1 MVKLHAAVLCVITLL
16 AGCAVTHSDVVTAAK
31 QKTEVSQHQI
41 EKSKTQLKQESR
53 VTYMKNNFIGDVPIE
68 LPYAASLPPVFFER
82 IYVRSKFEDYGTVA
96 QAAKIISVTTGLP
109 VRVNPDITARVQG
122 SGAQPPQQAS
132 ESSLDRPTADGRLA
146 PSRASAMDAT
156 KLIRLDYNGTLLAY
170 VKEIANTAGI
180 EWEFK
185 DGAIHFFRLVTK
197 TWVLVSNPGEID
209 VSDLMSKG
217 AQASTGQQSGATSAT
232 SGNISN
238 SSSVGS
244 KGSYS
249 VWKSIKPALESA
261 LTPAGK
267 LAINES
273 TGSITVTDTKDA
285 VAKVAKLVDSE
296 NAILQRQV
304 SVEIRIIRVDVTK
317 QTQLGLNLNS
327 VYSFIKDGT
336 TTATLGTTSQASQVS
351 SSVGTLTFS
360 AVDPV
365 SRING
370 TTVGI
375 QALNQFG
382 DILSDATSSVVTTN
396 RVPVMTGEFAT
407 KGFLASTTPAA
418 GGGVAGGS
426 GVPGLT
432 PGSVTTGSFMRVM
445 PTIKDNNTILLNL
458 TVDVSD
464 LLGFGSATT
473 GSGSTLQQIQ
483 WANTTGTKTISN
495 LQLNQGE
502 SMVLAGIGSDL
513 VNANRSAGVAGASST
528 ATKTKTMFIV
538 VVTPRILK
546 GM

>member
-1 MVKLHAAVLCVITLL
+1 MAKLHSAILCAVTLL
-16 AGCAVTHSDVVTAAK
+16 AGCAVSHQEVMTASK
-31 QKTEVSQHQI
+31 EKTEVSQSQM
-41 EKSKTQLKQESR
+41 EKAKTQLKQESR
-53 VTYMKNNFIGDVPIE
+53 LTYMKSNFIGDVPIE

-82 IYVRSKFEDYGTVA
+82 IYVRSKYEGYGTVA

-109 VRVNPDITARVQG
+109 VRVNPDVTARAQG
-122 SGAQPPQQAS
+122 SGAQPMPPAN
-132 ESSLDRPTADGRLA
+132 EPSSDTSSPMGGIAQSKPT
-146 PSRASAMDAT
+146 AMDAS
-156 KLIRLDYNGTLLAY
+156 KVIRLDYNGTLLAY
-170 VKEIANTAGI
+170 VKDIANTAGI
-180 EWEFK
+180 DWEFK
-185 DGAIHFFRLVTK
+185 DGAIHFFKLVTK
-197 TWVLVSNPGEID
+197 TYVLVSNPGEID

-217 AQASTGQQSGATSAT
+217 AQASTGQQGGATSAT
-232 SGNISN
+232 SGNIAN

-249 VWKSIKPALESA
+249 VWKSIKPAFESA

-285 VAKVAKLVDSE
+285 VAKVGKIVDNE

-304 SVEIRIIRVDVTK
+304 SVEVRIIRIDVTK

-365 SRING
+365 SRLNG
-370 TTVGI
+370 SSLGL
-375 QALNQFG
+375 QALDQFG
-382 DILSDATSSVVTTN
+382 DIVSDATSSVVTTN

-418 GGGVAGGS
+418 GGAVAGGA

-432 PGSVTTGSFMRVM
+432 PGSVTTGAFMRVM
-445 PTIKDNNTILLNL
+445 PTIKENNTILLNL

-473 GSGSTLQQIQ
+473 GAGSTYQQIQ

-502 SMVLAGIGSDL
+502 SMVLAGIGTDA

-528 ATKTKTMFIV
+528 ATKTKTIFIV
-538 VVTPRILK
+538 IVTPRILK

>member
-1 MVKLHAAVLCVITLL
+1 MVKLHAAVFCAIAQL
-16 AGCAVTHSDVVTAAK
+16 AGCAVTQSDVVNAAK
-31 QKTEVSQHQI
+31 QKTEVSQNQI

-53 VTYMKNNFIGDVPIE
+53 VTFMRNNFIGDIPIE

-109 VRVNPDITARVQG
+109 VRVNPDVTARVQG
-122 SGAQPPQQAS
+122 SGAQPPQQAN
-132 ESSLDRPTADGRLA
+132 ESSLERP
-146 PSRASAMDAT
+146 SAMDAS

-180 EWEFK
+180 EWEFT
-185 DGAIHFFRLVTK
+185 DGAIHFFKLVTK
-197 TWVLVSNPGEID
+197 TFVLVSNPGEID

-217 AQASTGQQSGATSAT
+217 AQASTGQQGGATSAT

-244 KGSYS
+244 KGAYS

-285 VAKVAKLVDSE
+285 VAKVSKLIANE

-304 SVEIRIIRVDVTK
+304 SVEVRIIRVDVTK

-327 VYSFIKDGT
+327 VYSFIKDGS

-370 TTVGI
+370 TSVGI

-538 VVTPRILK
+538 IVTPRILK